1 MNIRS
6 QQESQQQSPYGSVIN
21 NQSFVSNEQAT
32 FWGTNIIIE
41 ETEVK
46 FLDFLKS
53 FRGETGDMEVEEEVA
68 VYLDKLRQIFET

>member
-1 MNIRS
+1 M
-6 QQESQQQSPYGSVIN
+6 
-21 NQSFVSNEQAT
+21 
-32 FWGTNIIIE
+32 
-41 ETEVK
+41 K